1 METNLV
7 TSNEVRFPRP
17 SRGVGTRVTRYRE
30 DYAVILHPEDF
41 RHLEALEQLV
51 GDASRLDRMMPSET
65 GARVHLEDRPERP
78 IEDAATL
85 KRLFA

>member
-1 METNLV
+1 M

-30 DYAVILHPEDF
+30 DYAVILHPDDF
-41 RHLEALEQLV
+41 RQLEALDELV
-51 GDASRLDRMMPSET
+51 GEAARLDRLMPSEI
-65 GARVHLEDRPERP
+65 GARVHLEDRPDRP
-78 IEDAATL
+78 IEDAASL

>member
-1 METNLV
+1 
-7 TSNEVRFPRP
+7 
-17 SRGVGTRVTRYRE
+17 VTRYRE

-41 RHLEALEQLV
+41 RQLEALDELV
-51 GDASRLDRMMPSET
+51 GEASRLDRLLPTEV
-65 GARVHLEDRPERP
+65 GARVHLEDRPQRP